1 MLQNSF
7 LSLGKITVFYTALNS
22 HGKQSKKP
30 VSGAEQ
36 EQNKSVVLQIHTFKY
51 IQSEWGWSRPGTLL
65 QEIDLS
71 CTTVNAVNRLR
82 VGLEVS
88 CRLSVRRG
96 SSSGGAKPARSM
108 LLRARAQLSADVSW
122 RTGGGSGGSTQGRS
136 SPDC

>member
-7 LSLGKITVFYTALNS
+7 LSLGKITIFYTALNS

-51 IQSEWGWSRPGTLL
+51 IQSEGDGVGLWTFTAG
-65 QEIDLS
+65 DLS

-96 SSSGGAKPARSM
+96 SSSGGAKPASSM
-108 LLRARAQLSADVSW
+108 LLRARAQLSAAVSW